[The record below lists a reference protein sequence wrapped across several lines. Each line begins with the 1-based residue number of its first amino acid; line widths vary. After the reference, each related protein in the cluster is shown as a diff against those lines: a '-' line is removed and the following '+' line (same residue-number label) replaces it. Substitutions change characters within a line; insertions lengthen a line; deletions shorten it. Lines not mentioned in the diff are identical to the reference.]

1 MQNSGSE
8 GTMCYM
14 SWRASSVGTI
24 LMLAAC
30 GGGSAETPPDAA
42 IDAEIL
48 APELGT
54 GDHTPGS
61 VTLTEI
67 ADDVDNLTG
76 PRDLAFNPLRPEE
89 LWVVNYTLDSVV
101 IVHDAPV
108 ATRSSE
114 LRIDA
119 HALHFMAEVSAIDFG
134 QDETTFGLPGTFA
147 TCGESR
153 NTYNDTQPPNDF
165 MGPAL
170 WSSDLSIFARVDPNG
185 LGSHLDMLHC
195 SPLCMGIAHEEAN
208 VYWTFSG
215 LSGAITKYDFMTDNG
230 IGNDDHSDGT
240 AFQYV
245 TGEVAYQP
253 GVPSHL
259 TYDADDGMLY
269 IADTGNARIAQLDT
283 TSGTVGAPLP
293 ALEPMIAF
301 NLVEGATLTDVVP
314 ASSGLVERPSGIELR
329 SGFLYVTDNAN
340 GRISAFDLAGQ
351 RVNWLDTGLAAGSLA
366 GLTFGPDGR
375 IYFVDMLGDRVLRVD
390 P

>member
-1 MQNSGSE
+1 MR
-8 GTMCYM
+8 TMCYM
-14 SWRASSVGTI
+14 SWKASSAGAI
-24 LMLAAC
+24 LLLAAC
-30 GGGSAETPPDAA
+30 GGNSTEAPPDAA
-42 IDAEIL
+42 VDAEIL

-67 ADDVDNLTG
+67 ADGADNLTG
-76 PRDLAFNPLRPEE
+76 PRDLAFNPRRADE
-89 LWVVNYTLDSVV
+89 LWVVNYTLDSMV
-101 IVHDAPV
+101 IIHGAP
-108 ATRSSE
+108 ADTRAPE
-114 LRIDA
+114 LRIDGY
-119 HALHFMAEVSAIDFG
+119 ALHFMAEVSAIDFG

-170 WSSDLSIFARVDPNG
+170 WSSDLTIFAELNPNG

-195 SPLCMGIAHEEAN
+195 SPLCMGIAHQEAN

-245 TGEVAYQP
+245 TGQVAYQP

-259 TYDADDGMLY
+259 AYDATDRMLY
-269 IADTGNARIAQLDT
+269 IADTGNARVARLDT
-283 TSGTVGAPLP
+283 TTGTAGEPIP
-293 ALEPMIAF
+293 PLEPMIAF
-301 NLVEGATLTDVVP
+301 NRIDGAALTEIVP

-329 SGFLYVTDNAN
+329 NGFLYVTDNAN
-340 GRISAFDLAGQ
+340 GRISAFDLTGQ
-351 RVNWLDTGLAAGSLA
+351 RVNWLDTALPAGSLA

-375 IYFVDMLGDRVLRVD
+375 IYFVDMLGDRVLRID